1 MMRRITIA
9 KWVVIAIAAAA
20 LVWLAVHPRAHGPV
34 KMGQR
39 APGFTLPQL
48 PSGKLSLSK
57 FKGRVVVLNFWAT
70 WCPPCVMETP
80 SLEKFATQMK
90 SQGVT
95 VLGVSVDE
103 NEQQLKQ
110 FVQNYHLSYPV
121 ARDPSAALANS
132 YGTYKLPETYII
144 GRDGRVADKIIG
156 ATNWTDPRMITFIK
170 SLTGGNTQASR

>member
-9 KWVVIAIAAAA
+9 KWVLIGVAAAA

-34 KMGQR
+34 KTGES
-39 APGFTLPQL
+39 APGFTVTRL
-48 PSGKLSLSK
+48 PSGNLSLAE
-57 FKGRVVVLNFWAT
+57 FKGQVVVLNFWAT
-70 WCPPCVMETP
+70 WCPPCVEETP
-80 SLEKFATQMK
+80 SLEKFATEMK

-110 FVQNYHLSYPV
+110 FVEHYHLTYPV
-121 ARDPSAALANS
+121 GRDPSAALANS

-144 GRDGRVADKIIG
+144 GRDGHVADKIIG
-156 ATNWTDPRMITFIK
+156 ATDWTDPRMITFVK
-170 SLTGGNTQASR
+170 SLANANTQASR

>member
-1 MMRRITIA
+1 M
-9 KWVVIAIAAAA
+9 
-20 LVWLAVHPRAHGPV
+20 WLAVRPRPRGPV
-34 KMGQR
+34 KMGER
-39 APGFTLPQL
+39 APGFTLAQL
-48 PSGKLSLSK
+48 PSGNLSLSE
-57 FKGRVVVLNFWAT
+57 FKGQVVVLNFWAT
-70 WCPPCVMETP
+70 WCPPCVEETP
-80 SLEKFATQMK
+80 SLEQFAAEMK

-110 FVQNYHLSYPV
+110 FIQRYHLSYPV

-156 ATNWTDPRMITFIK
+156 ATNWTDPRMITFVK
-170 SLTGGNTQASR
+170 SLTDNHRASR